1 MRVQFQ
7 GLGVVSAGRFHILGA
22 TLKEMHMVK
31 GTFLELQ
38 PGYMVHHCVTN
49 FRQPLVYQVAMGI
62 VQQNLLHAEGRFA
75 ELSFSQ
81 IHGAQLVPGFLVR
94 HKSSDI

>member
-22 TLKEMHMVK
+22 TLKEMDMVK

-38 PGYMVHHCVTN
+38 PGYMVHHCVAN

-62 VQQNLLHAEGRFA
+62 VQQNLLHAEGRLYRTLLQPDTWCTA
-75 ELSFSQ
+75 RARLLGQ
-81 IHGAQLVPGFLVR
+81 T
-94 HKSSDI
+94 